1 MAENDTD
8 LEVEVEEIAEAP
20 EVLEGEEDTTDY
32 KALALKNA
40 GIAKR
45 YKTKFEKAK
54 LAQKVDKGVEKAL
67 EIEKKE
73 KKEFDYGE
81 LAFLEAK
88 GVSEEDQDF
97 ILKEVQQT
105 GKGLKDVLNFKYVQE
120 ELKSRKDERIVKNAL
135 PTSKRSSGAA
145 KDDVDYWIQKGEMPS
160 RAENP
165 ELYRK
170 IRKEKERRELEHQST
185 PPR

>member
-1 MAENDTD
+1 MAENETD
-8 LEVEVEEIAEAP
+8 LEVEVEEITEAP

-67 EIEKKE
+67 EVEKKE
-73 KKEFDYGE
+73 KKELDYGE

-88 GVSEEDQDF
+88 GVSEEDHDY

-120 ELKSRKDERIVKNAL
+120 GLKSRKDERVVKNAL

-145 KDDVDYWIQKGEMPS
+145 KDDVDYWIQKGEMPL

-170 IRKEKERRELEHQST
+170 IRKEKERRELEHQSN